1 MSNLSESMRNEIL
14 NYLDELKLKFNDDE
28 NIITINKIET
38 ALNDK
43 KYGLV
48 WEEHS
53 EEVEEILEKK
63 IPVFTEVIEKKIE
76 VNSSQSYNFIIEGDN
91 LHSLKLLQK
100 THKGKIDVIYID
112 PPYNTGAK
120 NWRYNNDFVDANDGF
135 KHSKFI
141 SFLYKRLNLA
151 KNLLSEEGIIIVTI
165 DDYEFHNVKHIM
177 NEIYGEEQYIGNI
190 VIKNNPSGRSTV
202 SGLSVCHEYAL
213 LYGKKQNV
221 KLGRLDRSEKQIA
234 RYKEMDD
241 IGFFEWV
248 NFRKHGGYREDAPTM
263 YYPIYIKKDGSD
275 FRIPKME
282 WSEKLKEYIV
292 HESVENDEFV
302 SYPIDDNGRA
312 RRWKWGLERAIEMQ
326 DEMSIRLDQRKNFS
340 VYIKSRMKDEGM
352 LPLSVWD
359 NKKYS
364 STEYGNNYLSS
375 ILGGKKFDYPKSV
388 YAVID
393 CLKVANTKKDSI
405 ILDFFAGS
413 GTTGHA
419 VMKMN
424 ELDHG
429 NRKFILC
436 TNNENDICE
445 EVTYERI
452 KKTSL
457 GYEHV
462 GKYEEELFSSKLT
475 ITNLRKMDEILSD
488 IETIKKLREDDFE
501 KFITK
506 SENGILTLSG
516 INQKTDNISGIPHNI
531 KYFKTEFIPKVD
543 NDEEI
548 LSEKLLPHIKEMVEL
563 ENMCEVDGKHKVILL
578 TESELLNWATEEII
592 ESATVYL
599 PSSVLVS
606 REIEEKARRN
616 KVNFIDIPDYYFIDE
631 LREVKEL

>member
-1 MSNLSESMRNEIL
+1 MSNLSQQRRAEMIDYLNHLKEIHT
-14 NYLDELKLKFNDDE
+14 DDE
-28 NIITINKIET
+28 SRISLGKIET
-38 ALNDK
+38 ALTEK

-48 WEEHS
+48 WEQHEEEVDNQLLHNIPVFK
-53 EEVEEILEKK
+53 EVEERK
-63 IPVFTEVIEKKIE
+63 IVSEG
-76 VNSSQSYNFIIEGDN
+76 NRNFNFLLEGDN
-91 LHSLKLLQK
+91 LHSLKLLNK
-100 THKGKIDVIYID
+100 THKGRIDVIYID

-165 DDYEFHNVKHIM
+165 DDYEFHNVRHIM

-190 VIKNNPSGRSTV
+190 VIKNNPAGRSTV

-213 LYGKKQNV
+213 LYGKKRNV
-221 KLGRLDRSEKQIA
+221 KLGRLNRSEKQIA

-275 FRIPKME
+275 FRIPKLE
-282 WSEKLKEYIV
+282 WNEKLKEYIV
-292 HESVENDEFV
+292 HENVENDEFI

-359 NKKYS
+359 DKKYS

-375 ILGGKKFDYPKSV
+375 ILGGKKFDFPKSI

-413 GTTGHA
+413 GTTGQA
-419 VMKMN
+419 VM
-424 ELDHG
+424 ELNKEDGG
-429 NRKFILC
+429 NRKFIVC
-436 TNNENDICE
+436 TNNENNICE
-445 EVTYERI
+445 DITYERLSRVI
-452 KKTSL
+452 N
-457 GYEHV
+457 GYEFS
-462 GKYEEELFSSKLT
+462 GKIKNELKSYNLNISNLKKIDSIFQEFEMIKTNKKEEYDKFSNQSKDGVLKL
-475 ITNLRKMDEILSD
+475 IGEKEIL
-488 IETIKKLREDDFE
+488 E
-501 KFITK
+501 KVP
-506 SENGILTLSG
+506 GISNNL
-516 INQKTDNISGIPHNI
+516 
-531 KYFKTEFIPKVD
+531 KYYKTEFIPKLSE
-543 NDEEI
+543 DEEI
-548 LSEKLLPHIKEMVEL
+548 ISSKLLDYIKEMVEL
-563 ENMCEVDGKHKVILL
+563 ENMCEIDGNIRRIILSDEDLNIALSEMEENGVLYIPSFILLNNEIKDSIEERKLKVI
-578 TESELLNWATEEII
+578 T
-592 ESATVYL
+592 
-599 PSSVLVS
+599 
-606 REIEEKARRN
+606 
-616 KVNFIDIPDYYFIDE
+616 IPDYYFTEE
-631 LREVKEL
+631 LREVNEL

>member
-48 WEEHS
+48 WEEHT

-63 IPVFTEVIEKKIE
+63 IPVFTEVIERKIE
-76 VNSSQSYNFIIEGDN
+76 VNPFQPYNFIIEGDN

-100 THKGKIDVIYID
+100 THKGRIDVIYID

-141 SFLYKRLNLA
+141 SFLYKRLILA
-151 KNLLSEEGIIIVTI
+151 KSLLSDAGIIIVTI
-165 DDYEFHNVKHIM
+165 DDYEFHNVRHIM

-213 LYGKKQNV
+213 LYGKGSNT
-221 KLGRLDRSEKQIA
+221 KLSRLARNEKQIA
-234 RYKEMDD
+234 RFNEEDEIGPFEWRNFLKSGYKEQ
-241 IGFFEWV
+241 FP
-248 NFRKHGGYREDAPTM
+248 KM
-263 YYPIYIKKDGSD
+263 YYPIFIKKDGSA
-275 FRIPKME
+275 FRIPE
-282 WSEKLKEYIV
+282 LLWNSSIQEYEILD
-292 HESVENDEFV
+292 ELIDDEFI
-302 SYPIDDNGRA
+302 SYPIDSKGNH
-312 RRWKWGLERAIEMQ
+312 RRWRWGLDRAKSEQ
-326 DEMSIRLDQRKNFS
+326 SEMSVRKDAQGDFA
-340 VYIKSRMKDEGM
+340 VYVKTRMKNDGV
-352 LPLSVWD
+352 LPMSVWD
-359 NKKYS
+359 DKKYS

-375 ILGGKKFDYPKSV
+375 ILSGKKFDYPKSI

-393 CLKVANTKKDSI
+393 CLKVANAKKDSI

-452 KKTSL
+452 KKISL

-462 GKYEEELFSSKLT
+462 GKYEEELFSAKLT
-475 ITNLRKMDEILSD
+475 ITNLRKIDEILSD
-488 IETIKKLREDDFE
+488 IETIKKLRKDDFE

-506 SENGILTLSG
+506 SENGNLTLSG
-516 INQKTDNISGIPHNI
+516 INQKTDNIPGIPHNI
-531 KYFKTEFIPKVD
+531 KYFKTDFIPKFD
-543 NDEEI
+543 NDEAI
-548 LSEKLLPHIKEMVEL
+548 LSEKLLPYIKEMVEL
-563 ENMCEVDGKHKVILL
+563 ENMCEVDGKHKVILM
-578 TESELLNWATEEII
+578 TESELLNWANEEII
-592 ESATVYL
+592 EGTTIYL

-631 LREVKEL
+631 LREVREL

>member
-1 MSNLSESMRNEIL
+1 MSNLSQQKRKEMLAYLEQLKEIHT
-14 NYLDELKLKFNDDE
+14 DDE
-28 NIITINKIET
+28 SRIALGKIET
-38 ALNDK
+38 ALTEK

-48 WEEHS
+48 WEEHE
-53 EEVEEILEKK
+53 EEVDKQLVHNIPVFREIEEKK
-63 IPVFTEVIEKKIE
+63 IVADENEDF
-76 VNSSQSYNFIIEGDN
+76 NFLLEGDN
-91 LHSLKLLQK
+91 LHSLKLLEK

-120 NWRYNNDFVDANDGF
+120 SWRYNNDFVDANDGF

-165 DDYEFHNVKHIM
+165 DDYEFHNVRHIM

-221 KLGRLDRSEKQIA
+221 KLGRLDRSEKQNA
-234 RYKEMDD
+234 RYKEVDD
-241 IGFFEWV
+241 IGYFEWV

-275 FRIPKME
+275 FRIPKVE
-282 WSEKLKEYIV
+282 WDEKLKEYII
-292 HESVENDEFV
+292 HESVENDEFI

-312 RRWKWGLERAIEMQ
+312 RRWKWGLDRAIEMQ
-326 DEMSIRLDQRKNFS
+326 DEMSIRLDRRKNFS
-340 VYIKSRMKDEGM
+340 VYIKSRMKYEGM

-359 NKKYS
+359 DKKYS

-375 ILGGKKFDYPKSV
+375 ILGGKKFDYPKSI

-393 CLKVANTKKDSI
+393 CLKVANIKKDST

-452 KKTSL
+452 KKISL

-462 GKYEEELFSSKLT
+462 GKYEEELFSTKLT

-516 INQKTDNISGIPHNI
+516 INQKTDNISGLPHNI
-531 KYFKTEFIPKVD
+531 KYFKTEFIPKLSE
-543 NDEEI
+543 DEEI
-548 LSEKLLPHIKEMVEL
+548 LSSKLLDYIKEMVEL
-563 ENMCEVDGKHKVILL
+563 ENMCEIDGVSRGIILSDEDLNRALDEMEEGGVLYIPSFILL
-578 TESELLNWATEEII
+578 DNEIKD
-592 ESATVYL
+592 S
-599 PSSVLVS
+599 
-606 REIEEKARRN
+606 IEERKLDL
-616 KVNFIDIPDYYFIDE
+616 VTIPDYYFTEE
-631 LREVKEL
+631 LREVNEL

>member
-1 MSNLSESMRNEIL
+1 MSNLSQEKRKEMLEYIN
-14 NYLDELKLKFNDDE
+14 KLKEIHKDDE
-28 NIITINKIET
+28 SIIALEKIET
-38 ALNDK
+38 ALTEK

-48 WEEHS
+48 WEEHE
-53 EEVEEILEKK
+53 EEVDKK
-63 IPVFTEVIEKKIE
+63 LVHNIPVFTEVEERKIIADE
-76 VNSSQSYNFIIEGDN
+76 NEGFNFLLEGDN
-91 LHSLKLLQK
+91 LHSLKLLEK

-112 PPYNTGAK
+112 PPYNTGNK

-141 SFLYKRLNLA
+141 SFLYTRLILA

-165 DDYEFHNVKHIM
+165 DDYEFHNVRHIM
-177 NEIYGEEQYIGNI
+177 DEIYGEEQYIGNI

-221 KLGRLDRSEKQIA
+221 KLGRLNRSEKQIA
-234 RYKEMDD
+234 RYKEVDD

-282 WSEKLKEYIV
+282 WNGKLKEYIV
-292 HESVENDEFV
+292 HESVEDDEFV

-359 NKKYS
+359 GKKYS

-375 ILGGKKFDYPKSV
+375 ILGGKKFDYPKSI

-393 CLKVANTKKDSI
+393 CLKVANIKKDSI
-405 ILDFFAGS
+405 VLDFFAGS

-445 EVTYERI
+445 QVTYERI
-452 KKTSL
+452 KKISL

-462 GKYEEELFSSKLT
+462 GKYEEELFSTKLT

-488 IETIKKLREDDFE
+488 IENIKKLREDDFE

-516 INQKTDNISGIPHNI
+516 INHNTDNTPGIPHNI
-531 KYFKTEFIPKVD
+531 KYFKTEFIPKLSE
-543 NDEEI
+543 DEEI
-548 LSEKLLPHIKEMVEL
+548 LSSKILNHIKEMVEL
-563 ENMCEVDGKHKVILL
+563 ENMCEIDGVNRVIILSDENLKQKIEAIKDGAYLYMPVYILL
-578 TESELLNWATEEII
+578 SIELKKLI
-592 ESATVYL
+592 EKKNIH
-599 PSSVLVS
+599 LV
-606 REIEEKARRN
+606 K
-616 KVNFIDIPDYYFIDE
+616 IPEYYFMDE
-631 LREVKEL
+631 LREANEI

>member
-151 KNLLSEEGIIIVTI
+151 KNLLSDEGIIIVTI
-165 DDYEFHNVKHIM
+165 DDYEFHNVRHIM

-213 LYGKKQNV
+213 LYGKGNNI
-221 KLGRLDRSEKQIA
+221 KLSRLARNEKQIA
-234 RYKEMDD
+234 RFNEEDETGPFEWRNFIKSGYKEQ
-241 IGFFEWV
+241 FP
-248 NFRKHGGYREDAPTM
+248 KM
-263 YYPIYIKKDGSD
+263 YYPIFIKKDGSG
-275 FRIPKME
+275 FRIPE
-282 WSEKLKEYIV
+282 LLWNSSIQEYEILDELKD
-292 HESVENDEFV
+292 DEFI
-302 SYPIDDNGRA
+302 SYPIDSKGSH
-312 RRWKWGLERAIEMQ
+312 RRWRWGLDRVRSEHS
-326 DEMSIRLDQRKNFS
+326 EMSVRKDAQGNFA
-340 VYIKSRMKDEGM
+340 VYVKTRMKNDGV

-359 NKKYS
+359 DKKYS
-364 STEYGNNYLSS
+364 STEYGNNHLSS
-375 ILGGKKFDYPKSV
+375 ILGGKKFDYPKSI

-405 ILDFFAGS
+405 VLDFFAGS
-413 GTTGHA
+413 GTTGQA
-419 VMKMN
+419 VMRLNK
-424 ELDHG
+424 EDGG

-452 KKTSL
+452 KKISL

-462 GKYEEELFSSKLT
+462 GKYEEELFSTKLT
-475 ITNLRKMDEILSD
+475 VTNLRKMNEILSD

-563 ENMCEVDGKHKVILL
+563 ENMCEVDGKHKVLLL